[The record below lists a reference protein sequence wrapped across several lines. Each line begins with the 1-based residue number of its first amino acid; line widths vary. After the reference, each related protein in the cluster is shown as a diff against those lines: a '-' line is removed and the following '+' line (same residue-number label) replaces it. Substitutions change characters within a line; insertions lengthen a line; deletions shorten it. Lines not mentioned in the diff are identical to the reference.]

1 MDRNQENTQRS
12 TTNNDQYR
20 WLSPLRDIHPSIFG
34 PEMAQ
39 STDDNPMSKIDSTL
53 FTEKT
58 PQASVHPHTLK
69 NTSHVND
76 PSIDQLFQ
84 WPTMPEYVT
93 SPPIN
98 EVPRLTETNWPNNSN
113 TQATVMEKD
122 KLTLSSSPT
131 YPQTG
136 HLMNLTR
143 RNQESAEIHHFD
155 N

>member
-98 EVPRLTETNWPNNSN
+98 EVPRLTET
-113 TQATVMEKD
+113 AK
-122 KLTLSSSPT
+122 
-131 YPQTG
+131 
-136 HLMNLTR
+136 
-143 RNQESAEIHHFD
+143 
-155 N
+155 